1 MEQTSYKRAMEG
13 LWILYLQ
20 AKAKCLAEAIL
31 NEAHQKNIHPSQF
44 FLAADNIAL
53 RQELFK
59 TLKAL
64 NNQSELYFNECNLKR
79 VNDLE
84 KDNFYLRLY

>member
-1 MEQTSYKRAMEG
+1 MNSLSTNK
-13 LWILYLQ
+13 
-20 AKAKCLAEAIL
+20 KL
-31 NEAHQKNIHPSQF
+31 NASLEHQKNIHPSQF